1 MIFQILAA
9 AVLLAFYAV
18 YTGKM
23 ISQRRTAIS
32 SDQSALGTTS
42 GRRRRVAQIMITAAY
57 SVVVFEAVSIAMDA
71 SALPLPVRA
80 AGAAAGIAGD
90 IVFALAVWT
99 MRDSWRAGIPEDD
112 RTEMVTAGI

>member
-23 ISQRRTAIS
+23 ISQRRKGIRT
-32 SDQSALGTTS
+32 DQIARGKKS
-42 GRRRRVAQIMITAAY
+42 GRRLRVELIMKTAAY

-80 AGAAAGIAGD
+80 DGAAAGVAGD

-99 MRDSWRAGIPEDD
+99 MRD
-112 RTEMVTAGI
+112 